1 MKKSSIVNR
10 AIVNSLALCLCTSVA
25 VFGQY
30 DLVLKG
36 GHVIDPANKIDG
48 VMDVAITGNKIA
60 RVERNLTDPAKKT
73 IDARGLYVTPGL
85 IDLHAH
91 VYVKGGSGSL
101 FPDDTALLAGTTT
114 VVDAGTSG
122 WRTFEDFKSKIID
135 KSRTRVLVFL
145 NIVGGGITGD
155 DAENNTE
162 DMDPAATAAKIKQY
176 PNLLVGIKT
185 AHFMRPGWT
194 AIRRAEEAGRL
205 SGTPI
210 IVDDRI
216 LTGTERN
223 TREKVLDVL
232 RPGDMHTHTY
242 NDRQLELVNRFTG
255 KVQPYMLEARRR
267 GVLFDLG
274 HGAGSF
280 LWPVA
285 TQAMAQG
292 FPPDSI
298 STDLH
303 AANILIIQPDM
314 ANCMSKLINLG
325 MSLQDAVLRATV
337 HPARQIHR
345 FPELGTLGVGQTA
358 DIAVFDLQT
367 GVFAFKDA
375 WSKKYMGT
383 KKLECVLT
391 VRDGKVVYDQN
402 GLGFPEWDKAGEYG
416 VIP

>member
-1 MKKSSIVNR
+1 MRQSSFVNL
-10 AIVNSLALCLCTSVA
+10 IALCFCASVA
-25 VFGQY
+25 FGQY
-30 DLVLKG
+30 DLILKG
-36 GHVIDPANKIDG
+36 GHVIDPANKIDQ
-48 VMDVAITGNKIA
+48 VMDVAVSGNKIS
-60 RVERNLTDPAKKT
+60 RVESNITGQAKKT

-91 VYVKGGSGSL
+91 VFVKDGSGAL
-101 FPDDTALLAGTTT
+101 FPDDTALVAGATT

-122 WRTFEDFKSKIID
+122 WRTFDEFKSRIID
-135 KSRTRVLVFL
+135 RSQTRVLAFL
-145 NIVGGGITGD
+145 NIVGLGITGD
-155 DAENNTE
+155 NRENNID

-176 PNLLVGIKT
+176 PNILVGVKT

-194 AIRRAEEAGRL
+194 AIRRAVEVGRL

-216 LTGTERN
+216 LTGTERS
-223 TREKVLDVL
+223 TRDKVLDVL
-232 RPGDMHTHTY
+232 RPGDLHTHTY
-242 NDRQLELVNRFTG
+242 NDRQIELIDRFTG
-255 KVQPYMLEARRR
+255 KVKPYLWEARKR

-285 TQAMAQG
+285 TKAMEQG
-292 FPPDSI
+292 FPPDTI

-314 ANCMSKLINLG
+314 ANCISKLMILG
-325 MSLQDAVLRATV
+325 MTLQDAILRSTV
-337 HPARQIHR
+337 NPAKAIKR
-345 FPELGTLGVGQTA
+345 FPELGTLGAGSVA
-358 DIAVFDLQT
+358 DIAVFDLET

-375 WSKKYMGT
+375 WNKKLMGA

-391 VRDGKVVYDQN
+391 VRNGKVVYDPN
-402 GLGFPEWDKAGEYG
+402 GLGFPQWDKAGEYD
-416 VIP
+416 VIE